1 MQKYFQKFDEYKIG
15 KASQRQGKDIK
26 QPTGIHK
33 AKTINSIKN
42 DKFSTL
48 LDNKA
53 PSQNHQFILTICV
66 VVIFSTVLIAVVVH
80 DIKLR
85 KKYPNV
91 NNAEEQE
98 LDQDIQQFSY
108 GTQFGDDHKFLNLY
122 LFNLKVHIF

>member
-1 MQKYFQKFDEYKIG
+1 M
-15 KASQRQGKDIK
+15 
-26 QPTGIHK
+26 
-33 AKTINSIKN
+33 
-42 DKFSTL
+42 
-48 LDNKA
+48 
-53 PSQNHQFILTICV
+53 
-66 VVIFSTVLIAVVVH
+66 VIFSTVLIAVVVH